1 MAGNTRFNAQWLILT
16 AQGAVLLAIAGCA
29 QPSVTASVSIP
40 PIPDGEARIWFY
52 RNYEPYAGKGLPA
65 VAANGQYV
73 GAAELGGAFY
83 RDVRPGHYVVTV
95 ETTGVDFNQVAHL
108 DLAPRQ
114 ESFVKIV
121 SNPQWFSGGSRT
133 EYERPTFYAWR
144 IPNEIAQADVARLSF
159 FGGS

>member
-1 MAGNTRFNAQWLILT
+1 LVSRGLLAA
-16 AQGAVLLAIAGCA
+16 AQGAILLATAGCA

-40 PIPDGEARIWFY
+40 PIPAGAARIWFY
-52 RNYEPYAGKGLPA
+52 RDYEPYAGKGLPA
-65 VAANGQYV
+65 IDANGRYV

-83 RDVRPGHYVVTV
+83 RDVPPGNYVVTV
-95 ETTGVDFNQVAHL
+95 ETTGVDFSQVAHL
-108 DLAPRQ
+108 DIAAGQ

-133 EYERPTFYAWR
+133 EYERPTFYAWH

-159 FGGS
+159 YGGS